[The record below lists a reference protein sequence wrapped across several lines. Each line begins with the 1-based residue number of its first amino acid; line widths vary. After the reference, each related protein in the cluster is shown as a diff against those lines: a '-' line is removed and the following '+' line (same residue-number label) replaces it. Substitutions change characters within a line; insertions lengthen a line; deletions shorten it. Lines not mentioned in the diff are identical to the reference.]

1 MLTASPEQL
10 KVVSQ
15 PATCLK
21 PGKTLLSWSH
31 GSTKSRS
38 CSAKS
43 TSQLLNRVLPRR
55 NLLHP
60 LNLQYP
66 AIELSERLVPPA
78 GKCIRCAYTE

>member
-1 MLTASPEQL
+1 MSTASPEQL

-43 TSQLLNRVLPRR
+43 TCQLPNRVLPRR
-55 NLLHP
+55 NLLRP
-60 LNLQYP
+60 LNLQNQS
-66 AIELSERLVPPA
+66 IEFCERLVPPA
-78 GKCIRCAYTE
+78 GKCIRCAFTE